1 MLFWHQ
7 TRTQTKMED
16 GKSVVVKT
24 ARYDGTSQPT
34 NGLMGAEW
42 REYPANKYP
51 ESMASN
57 CYGVVLRI
65 NHYLQNFNKAA
76 FASFRYVVVL

>member
-16 GKSVVVKT
+16 GESVVVKT

-51 ESMASN
+51 ESMASSRGGHLGIFLVGM
-57 CYGVVLRI
+57 CRPG
-65 NHYLQNFNKAA
+65 LQIGTPF
-76 FASFRYVVVL
+76 